1 MLNCDVRSVLNS
13 CWVFFDIHKYQPWP
27 SLAPSVFLQPDQGRE
42 EEPAVPGKVS
52 SWCMGAILVTGMGGA
67 IAVTTGIILMGGTA
81 PERSLQGAEK
91 TWQAVQ
97 VG

>member
-1 MLNCDVRSVLNS
+1 M
-13 CWVFFDIHKYQPWP
+13 
-27 SLAPSVFLQPDQGRE
+27 
-42 EEPAVPGKVS
+42 PGKVS
-52 SWCMGAILVTGMGGA
+52 SRCIGGAIVVTEMGGAIVTGMGGA
-67 IAVTTGIILMGGTA
+67 TAVTTGIILMGGTA

>member
-1 MLNCDVRSVLNS
+1 MFVVH
-13 CWVFFDIHKYQPWP
+13 IYQPWP
-27 SLAPSVFLQPDQGRE
+27 SLTPSVFLQPDQDRE

-52 SWCMGAILVTGMGGA
+52 AWWVSPLQCIE
-67 IAVTTGIILMGGTA
+67 VTTLVNWNGWVHYSYHRYPTLATGMGGTA